1 MSKCVKLDTKK
12 YKTRDSPPYSAM
24 DCKGAKLL
32 GNDGQ
37 QYVSKADKNG
47 IYKWV
52 KMAGKSESATCVKDL
67 HRNSSPF
74 YKYAYKKSLF
84 SPVIVSKFLKC
95 IPPGII
101 KDTVNKPK
109 HIYEILDNRATP
121 FLVFDYGDHVDVY
134 NQKYNEASNHY
145 EIQGRIM
152 QAKYINIFVGDNDL
166 KFKEYDLKKG
176 EGRGNTILLQTG
188 KNKYIYIG
196 DGIRSFTTKNGD
208 VIKKYY
214 SPVGNNEVPYPYAVG
229 DKYVYFMLHNVLQ
242 PVEDFDLKKD
252 AYMQYYGWHIKPDE
266 RKNYNKKYKDRRI
279 EYPVKVLFKRF
290 YSS

>member
-52 KMAGKSESATCVKDL
+52 KLAEKGKSACVKDL

-84 SPVIVSKFLKC
+84 APVIVSKFLKC
-95 IPPGII
+95 LPPGII
-101 KDTVNKPK
+101 KDTTNKPK

-121 FLVFDYGDHVDVY
+121 FLVFDYGSHVDVY

-188 KNKYIYIG
+188 KNKYVYIG

-229 DKYVYFMLHNVLQ
+229 DKYVYFMHGNVMQ

>member
-1 MSKCVKLDTKK
+1 L
-12 YKTRDSPPYSAM
+12 
-24 DCKGAKLL
+24 
-32 GNDGQ
+32 
-37 QYVSKADKNG
+37 
-47 IYKWV
+47 
-52 KMAGKSESATCVKDL
+52 
-67 HRNSSPF
+67 
-74 YKYAYKKSLF
+74 
-84 SPVIVSKFLKC
+84 
-95 IPPGII
+95 PPGII
-101 KDTVNKPK
+101 KDVAKKPK

-121 FLVFDYGDHVDVY
+121 FLVFDYGDHIDVY
-134 NQKYNEASNHY
+134 NQKYNEETNHY

-152 QAKYINIFVGDNDL
+152 QEKYINIFVGDNDL

-176 EGRGNTILLQTG
+176 EGRGNSILLQTG
-188 KNKYIYIG
+188 KNKYVYIG

-214 SPVGNNEVPYPYAVG
+214 SSVGNNVVPYPYAVG
-229 DKYVYFMLHNVLQ
+229 EKYVYIMLHNVLQ

-266 RKNYNKKYKDRRI
+266 MKNYNKKYKDRRI

>member
-24 DCKGAKLL
+24 DCKGTKLL
-32 GNDGQ
+32 GNDGN

-52 KMAGKSESATCVKDL
+52 KIAGKSESATCVTDL
-67 HRNSSPF
+67 HRNLPPF
-74 YKYAYKKSLF
+74 YKYAYKKSAF

-95 IPPGII
+95 VPPGII
-101 KDTVNKPK
+101 KDTANKPK

-134 NQKYNEASNHY
+134 NQKYNEATNHH

-166 KFKEYDLKKG
+166 KFKEYELKKG
-176 EGRGNTILLQTG
+176 DGRGNSILLQTG
-188 KNKYIYIG
+188 KNKYVFIG

-229 DKYVYFMLHNVLQ
+229 DKYVYFMHGNVLQ

-252 AYMQYYGWHIKPDE
+252 AYMQYYGWHIKPE
-266 RKNYNKKYKDRRI
+266 QRKNYEKKYKDRRI

-290 YSS
+290 F